1 MKNKNSLYKLDT
13 GIKTEYD
20 IEKLNQDIY
29 ELVSTNEKLEKLKE
43 MVPEFNHNNIKEE
56 KSGK

>member
-1 MKNKNSLYKLDT
+1 M
-13 GIKTEYD
+13 KTEYESITVAGKTGYD
-20 IEKLNQDIY
+20 IAKLNQDIY